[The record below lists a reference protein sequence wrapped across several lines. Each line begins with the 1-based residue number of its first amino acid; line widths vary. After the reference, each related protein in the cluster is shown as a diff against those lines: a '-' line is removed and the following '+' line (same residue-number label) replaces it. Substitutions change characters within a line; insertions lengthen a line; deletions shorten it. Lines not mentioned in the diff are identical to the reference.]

1 MDEIP
6 VPGTYQGNSRLDS
19 RRSSVSS
26 LASSSWANNT
36 TAGTTAPSISG
47 GSGRRGR
54 LLYTPMIVVDGAES
68 SQQAMWADGSSNMPS
83 LPSSARP
90 GWYPGAQAGTGPP
103 SQARTYTSVRMPAS
117 SQSFVEKGS
126 ADSLVESVSGD
137 CCHWTRW
144 FSCLRNIKSGPRFW
158 SRIRALCYFMVR
170 YDNIIFT
177 I

>member
-26 LASSSWANNT
+26 LSSSSWANNT

-47 GSGRRGR
+47 GAGRRGR

-68 SQQAMWADGSSNMPS
+68 SQQAMWGDSSSNITS
-83 LPSSARP
+83 LPASARP
-90 GWYPGAQAGTGPP
+90 GWYPGAQAGTRPP
-103 SQARTYTSVRMPAS
+103 SQARTYSGVRTPAI
-117 SQSFVEKGS
+117 SQSYVEKGS

-137 CCHWTRW
+137 CCHWCH
-144 FSCLRNIKSGPRFW
+144 CLSNITFGPQFW
-158 SRIRALCYFMVR
+158 SRIRSYFMVR
-170 YDNIIFT
+170 YDNIIFYHLST
-177 I
+177 V